1 MLVEKPHL
9 PVDNANGTLWAKDYL
24 LLTSNQKNI
33 TNNKKHKLDH
43 PAFKIG
49 RIFDTLYKR
58 IYFLNNCVVL
68 RKK

>member
-43 PAFKIG
+43 PAFESLK
-49 RIFDTLYKR
+49 D
-58 IYFLNNCVVL
+58 FLHSL
-68 RKK
+68 